1 MSQPYPV
8 VMLMVQR
15 STLGKAMSVAL
26 LVLLTLSA
34 LPMSGL
40 ALEVSDEMELDTN
53 DNDIIQR
60 VDGDGDG
67 NYHVLYYSDE
77 SGGDY
82 YDLMYKK
89 VGPTGNVMVDSI
101 KLTPSNM
108 DAGGGNTAIAVDG
121 SGRAHVAMVIRTD
134 NTDNYAVFYAQV
146 GADGNL
152 AIPAK
157 KVYEDDES
165 TRPIGIDIETDGTG
179 NAYIVWEQTTD
190 PTSIMW
196 AKVSPAGAIVK
207 QAKVISG
214 DLGFGGI
221 VAYPRLGVA
230 SNGNNLIVWQQK
242 TNLAERTGVWFTSL
256 TPTGTVDVDPMEVV
270 SSLINDVTNLEAT
283 AHVSESEL
291 HIVYLEGGEAQYTM
305 IDRDGD
311 VLETRTIYSDLVGE
325 AGSPDV
331 AIAKNGDMFITYG
344 VLANPINANWELFAQ
359 VYWYDDDDW
368 DGPEQV
374 NDPDDPPAYFGR
386 PAATNSGGAVIFG
399 RDDNLQMV
407 TLTKDATNQPP
418 VPVLSFSP
426 ADPKVDETV
435 TFDGRD
441 STDPDD
447 GDTVEEFNF
456 EYGDG
461 SSSGWVTTPT
471 VTHSYSSSGT
481 YTARLRVR
489 DSQGLESSSADTE
502 SVTVAPGTT
511 NREPTA
517 VLSVD
522 NNAPDKG
529 QEVTFDGT
537 SSFDTDGVVSQYL
550 FNFGDGANSGWVPT
564 GTAKH
569 SYTSEGVFTA
579 TLKVRDDDGAES
591 AVDSV
596 QVSVVDT
603 NVAPTANII
612 SIDPNPAMFGDSITF
627 QGSGSDTDGTIAD
640 YSWESDLDG
649 ILGNTATLVT
659 NTLTVGVHTISL
671 KVRDD
676 DDVWSEAATQQVE
689 VRANR
694 PFTISDETDLP
705 KQAYTDKLIEFR
717 LVYTDA
723 DNDPPTVTNLVY
735 SKGNNWKTVQMAESD
750 PTDTD
755 YADGKEYFYN
765 KKFDQGDWK
774 YHFEF
779 RNSQHPEKKTT
790 DVTFNVKEPEG
801 LLPGPGAGAM
811 IGALVLAFVAVAVT
825 RRGRKG
831 QPL

>member
-1 MSQPYPV
+1 
-8 VMLMVQR
+8 MLMVQR
-15 STLGKAMSVAL
+15 STLGKAMSVTL

-40 ALEVSDEMELDTN
+40 ALEVSDEMEIDTP
-53 DNDIIQR
+53 DVDVIQR

-67 NYHVLYYSDE
+67 NFHVIYYSDE
-77 SGGDY
+77 PGGDY
-82 YDLMYKK
+82 FDLMYKK
-89 VGPTGNVMVDSI
+89 VGPAGNVIEGPVQ
-101 KLTPSNM
+101 LTPSNM
-108 DAGGGNTAIAVDG
+108 DRDGGNTAIAVD
-121 SGRAHVAMVIRTD
+121 STGRAHVAMVIRTESID
-134 NTDNYAVFYAQV
+134 NFAVFYAQV
-146 GADGNL
+146 GASGDV
-152 AIPAK
+152 AVPAK
-157 KVYEDDES
+157 KIYEDSEA
-165 TRPIGIDIETDGTG
+165 TRPNGIDIETDSMG
-179 NAYIVWEQTTD
+179 NAYIVWHQTTD
-190 PTSIMW
+190 PPTIIW
-196 AKVSPAGAIVK
+196 AKASPAGAISK
-207 QAKVISG
+207 TAKEISDELQFSSG
-214 DLGFGGI
+214 T
-221 VAYPRLGVA
+221 VAYPRLGVT
-230 SNGNNLIVWQQK
+230 SSGDNLIVWQQK
-242 TNLAERTGVWFTSL
+242 ENTIARTSIWFTRLDS
-256 TPTGTVDVDPMEVV
+256 GGAFEVDPIEVI
-270 SSLINDVTNLEAT
+270 SSAITDLTNLEAT
-283 AHVSESEL
+283 AHASESDL
-291 HIVYLEGGEAQYTM
+291 HVVYLEGSDAQYAR
-305 IDRDGD
+305 IDRDG
-311 VLETRTIYSDLVGE
+311 VVSATREVYADLVGE
-325 AGSPDV
+325 AASPDV
-331 AIAKNGDMFITYG
+331 AVAPNGDVFLSYG
-344 VLANPINANWELFAQ
+344 VLANRINADWELFAQ
-359 VYWYDDDDW
+359 VYWYDDEEW

-374 NDPDDPPAYFGR
+374 NDPDDPPHYFGR

-407 TLTKDATNQPP
+407 TLTMDAANQPP

-447 GDTVEEFNF
+447 GDTVDEFNF

-522 NNAPDKG
+522 NNAPGKG

-649 ILGNTATLVT
+649 ILGSTATLVT
-659 NTLTVGVHTISL
+659 DTLTVGVHTISL

-676 DDVWSEAATQQVE
+676 DDVWSDAATQQVE

-779 RNSQHPEKKTT
+779 RNSQHPERKTT

-811 IGALVLAFVAVAVT
+811 IGALVLAFVAVVVT